1 MTTSP
6 LQDPEPTA
14 DFERTCIELISAWS
28 NGALPLTQALAR
40 LKAMGE
46 QAREE
51 NRIAHQG
58 RVEHLLGYIYQD
70 LGDVNA
76 SIQHYDKAQRFY
88 LRLNNVQ
95 RLAAIDLNQGENYRD
110 KGDYARALELYQR
123 AYRVADECGDM
134 TIKTF
139 ARGNQGWVFL
149 AMKDEDNAQQAFEE
163 ARTLCETHR
172 VEHIESSI
180 AEFSCG
186 LATVALAQGRY
197 ADAWTLGYE
206 GFVMA
211 QLGKEMRE
219 IGMSWRVLGDA
230 LTMLPNP
237 IDPSMPTVPDSYYKH
252 ATEAFQVINA
262 EAEVARTLLCQA
274 KSLVKR
280 GARAKAS
287 TYFREAI
294 VIFTR
299 LGLMND
305 ALQATEAQLKGS

>member
-6 LQDPEPTA
+6 LQDPEPTPE
-14 DFERTCIELISAWS
+14 FELTCQQLINAWS
-28 NGALPLTQALAR
+28 SGALPIVQALTR
-40 LKAMGE
+40 LEAMGE
-46 QAREE
+46 QARQE
-51 NRIAHQG
+51 NRMAHQG

-70 LGDVNA
+70 LGDVNT

-88 LRLNNVQ
+88 LRLNNAK
-95 RLAAIDLNQGENYRD
+95 RLAGVDLNQGENYRD

-123 AYRVADECGDM
+123 AYRVADECGEM
-134 TIKTF
+134 SIKTF
-139 ARGNQGWVFL
+139 ARGNQGWVYL
-149 AMKDEDNAQQAFEE
+149 AMKDDLNAQKAFEE
-163 ARTLCETHR
+163 AIDLCEHYS
-172 VEHIESSI
+172 VENIESSI

-186 LATVALAQGRY
+186 LATVALTQGRY
-197 ADAWTLGYE
+197 ENAWTLGYE

-211 QLGKEMRE
+211 QLGREMRE
-219 IGMSWRVLGDA
+219 IGMTWRVLGDA
-230 LTMLPNP
+230 LTMLPAP
-237 IDPSMPTVPDSYYKH
+237 IDPSMPIVPDSYYKH
-252 ATEAFQVINA
+252 AIEAFQMINA

-274 KSLVKR
+274 KSLVHR

-305 ALQATEAQLKGS
+305 ALQATEAQLKGK